1 MSKKSAG
8 KRKKTDNES
17 LSSVINEINTITS
30 TECSKSRKTRP
41 GRPAKS
47 KATDIEFESEALDMP
62 DQLDDTLNECF
73 NSEQGTTS
81 MYTKVVLCSSKQG

>member
-47 KATDIEFESEALDMP
+47 KATDIEFERDETG
-62 DQLDDTLNECF
+62 QRIF
-73 NSEQGTTS
+73 HIQGQVRKPLLLS
-81 MYTKVVLCSSKQG
+81 CYCHVIVM